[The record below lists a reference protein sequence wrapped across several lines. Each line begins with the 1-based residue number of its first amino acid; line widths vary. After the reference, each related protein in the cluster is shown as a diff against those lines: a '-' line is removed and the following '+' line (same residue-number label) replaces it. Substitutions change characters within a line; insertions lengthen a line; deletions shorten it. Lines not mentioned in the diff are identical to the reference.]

1 MSTNPDPAPGSEVH
15 KGICRP
21 PPHILPSLLR
31 SYVPSSRPLTSACP
45 SPPWAEDVI
54 PATELLARA
63 EANRYKKRE
72 HKEKDVVRNR
82 HKHVDKTK
90 KNQDA
95 ELDRYVL

>member
-15 KGICRP
+15 KSIRCP

-31 SYVPSSRPLTSACP
+31 SYVPSSRPLTSTCP
-45 SPPWAEDVI
+45 F
-54 PATELLARA
+54 PAMGRRRDTTTELLAGA
-63 EANRYKKRE
+63 EANGYKKGE
-72 HKEKDVVRNR
+72 YKEKDVVRNR

-90 KNQDA
+90 KDQDA